1 MKRKLQDNHR
11 VPDVRR
17 HIPLQGR
24 SGYKIKK
31 Q

>member
-1 MKRKLQDNHR
+1 MKRKLQDNRR
-11 VPDVRR
+11 VPDVRG